1 MRKEA
6 YQLMVFYDKKKLE
19 KKKKRKK
26 TIFVCKR
33 RFKDMEPQLE
43 A

>member
-19 KKKKRKK
+19 KKKKKERKLYL
-26 TIFVCKR
+26 CA
-33 RFKDMEPQLE
+33 KDLRIWNHN
-43 A
+43 

>member
-19 KKKKRKK
+19 KKKERKK
-26 TIFVCKR
+26 TIFVCK

>member
-19 KKKKRKK
+19 KKKRKK
-26 TIFVCKR
+26 ENYICVQKI
-33 RFKDMEPQLE
+33 
-43 A
+43 